1 MVTSYEQ
8 QLQRL
13 MDDLRDAYLSVEQE
27 QLRRQQLEES
37 LRGLF
42 LKNMTAMNIEAL
54 SLFQHSHSG
63 MSDVDVDHQY
73 SQQHTP
79 IRSST
84 THNRG
89 AVDATAAVGN
99 PPVAVRRQI
108 IGSSTTPSPS
118 SSSIHSKS
126 SSSAVDINRDIR
138 RHPPPGSIAF
148 SPHYDHH
155 SSNKTPPSPSS
166 LSSPSVLSPALHALQ
181 PSCYF
186 DTNSNSYSGSS
197 RSSSS
202 SGVEPAVK
210 TNASN
215 ALSDMYR
222 ASMSS
227 TSRLA
232 NNTASYLGKAQHVTA
247 TATAATAA
255 AGGTGPPP
263 SYRGS
268 RGSSIGVNSTM
279 HHHQS
284 AVDR

>member
-63 MSDVDVDHQY
+63 MSDVDVDVDHQY

-197 RSSSS
+197 SRSS

-247 TATAATAA
+247 TATATA
-255 AGGTGPPP
+255 AGGTGPP

-268 RGSSIGVNSTM
+268 RGSSIAVNSTM
-279 HHHQS
+279 HQS

>member
-1 MVTSYEQ
+1 M
-8 QLQRL
+8 QRL
-13 MDDLRDAYLSVEQE
+13 VDDLRDAYLSVEQE

-63 MSDVDVDHQY
+63 MSDVHVDVDHQY

-89 AVDATAAVGN
+89 TVDATVAVGN

-118 SSSIHSKS
+118 SSSIHSKL

-138 RHPPPGSIAF
+138 RHPPPGSVAF

-155 SSNKTPPSPSS
+155 SSTKTPPSPSS

-186 DTNSNSYSGSS
+186 DTNSYSGSGSS
-197 RSSSS
+197 RSS

-210 TNASN
+210 TSTSN
-215 ALSDMYR
+215 PLSEMYR
-222 ASMSS
+222 ASLSS

-232 NNTASYLGKAQHVTA
+232 NNTASYPGKAHLVTA
-247 TATAATAA
+247 TA
-255 AGGTGPPP
+255 PPP

-268 RGSSIGVNSTM
+268 RGSSSSSSIGVSSTM
-279 HHHQS
+279 HQS

>member
-63 MSDVDVDHQY
+63 ISDVDVDVDHQY

-79 IRSST
+79 TRSST
-84 THNRG
+84 THNAASMHRD

-118 SSSIHSKS
+118 SSSIQSKS

-166 LSSPSVLSPALHALQ
+166 LSSPSVLSPTLHALQ

-197 RSSSS
+197 SRSS

-210 TNASN
+210 TSASN
-215 ALSDMYR
+215 ALSEMYR

-232 NNTASYLGKAQHVTA
+232 NNTASYPGKAQHVTA
-247 TATAATAA
+247 TTA
-255 AGGTGPPP
+255 AGGTGPP

-268 RGSSIGVNSTM
+268 RGSSSIGVNSTM
-279 HHHQS
+279 HQS

>member
-63 MSDVDVDHQY
+63 ISDVDVDHQY

-79 IRSST
+79 TRSSI
-84 THNRG
+84 THNAATMHRG

-118 SSSIHSKS
+118 SSSIQSKS
-126 SSSAVDINRDIR
+126 SSSAVDIIR

-197 RSSSS
+197 RSSF
-202 SGVEPAVK
+202 GVEPAVK
-210 TNASN
+210 TSASN
-215 ALSDMYR
+215 ALSEMYR

-232 NNTASYLGKAQHVTA
+232 NNTASYPGKAQHVTA
-247 TATAATAA
+247 TTTTA
-255 AGGTGPPP
+255 AGGTGPP

-268 RGSSIGVNSTM
+268 RGSSSSVGVNSTM
-279 HHHQS
+279 HQS

>member
-63 MSDVDVDHQY
+63 ISDVDVDHQY

-79 IRSST
+79 TRSST
-84 THNRG
+84 THNAASMHRG
-89 AVDATAAVGN
+89 SVDATAAVGN

-126 SSSAVDINRDIR
+126 SSSAADINRDIR

-166 LSSPSVLSPALHALQ
+166 LSSPSVLSPTLHALQ

-186 DTNSNSYSGSS
+186 DTNSNSGSS
-197 RSSSS
+197 RSS

-210 TNASN
+210 TSASN
-215 ALSDMYR
+215 ALSEMYR

-232 NNTASYLGKAQHVTA
+232 NNTASYPGKAQHVTA
-247 TATAATAA
+247 TATA
-255 AGGTGPPP
+255 GGTGPP

-268 RGSSIGVNSTM
+268 RGTPM
-279 HHHQS
+279 HQS